1 MLKNL
6 QTDVTW
12 QLIQMFSPVIKSQE
26 NYIVSANEVIIKTY
40 VAKNAIIIIPRGQ
53 LKRLQ

>member
-12 QLIQMFSPVIKSQE
+12 QLIQMFSPVIRSQE